1 MPAEHAMHTRPVLMM
16 ASTYPRHEGDAEPR
30 FIADLAM
37 QLVKQGIEVHV
48 LVPHAKGLPL
58 HEVMDGVSVYRFVYA
73 LPALE
78 SLAYEGGILSRLKA
92 ARWRYLLVPF
102 FLLAQ
107 LAWVLVLHGRFRY
120 RLLHAHWLVPQGVV
134 AVLCKRLLFWQR
146 LPVLLTSHGGD
157 LFALQGGI
165 LNRLKGWVIRHADA
179 LTVVSEAMRQHVVAH
194 WPALD
199 VQVLPMGVD
208 FEQRFVVD
216 DSRPRNSI
224 IYVGRLVEK
233 KGVHVLLDA
242 FALLAARRLECPQ
255 LVIVGDGPDRPML
268 QSRCHA
274 LGLGERVLFMG
285 ALPQTRL
292 AGVYARAILAVMPS
306 VVARDGDQEGLGL
319 VAVEAMGCGVPVLAS
334 DLPAVRDA
342 VIDGQTG
349 RLFPA
354 GDHEALAALMA
365 TLLDDPDARDRLT
378 VQARQHA
385 VSRFGWANVAGAY
398 AGIYEDLG

>member
-1 MPAEHAMHTRPVLMM
+1 MPAPASPVMSAPEVSAYLDEVFPQIKANGDDISVEAVSAGTALVRLHADDKHLRPGGTVSGPTLFML
-16 ASTYPRHEGDAEPR
+16 
-30 FIADLAM
+30 ADLA
-37 QLVKQGIEVHV
+37 
-48 LVPHAKGLPL
+48 A
-58 HEVMDGVSVYRFVYA
+58 YA
-73 LPALE
+73 V
-78 SLAYEGGILSRLKA
+78 I
-92 ARWRYLLVPF
+92 
-102 FLLAQ
+102 LLAQ

-134 AVLCKRLLFWQR
+134 VVLFKHLLFWQR

-194 WPALD
+194 WPAVD

-242 FALLAARRLECPQ
+242 FALLAGRRPDCPQ
-255 LVIVGDGPDRPML
+255 LVVVGDGPDRAML
-268 QSRCHA
+268 QSQCHA

-354 GDHEALAALMA
+354 GDPEALAVLMA
-365 TLLDDPDARDRLT
+365 TLLDDPEAREVLAE
-378 VQARQHA
+378 QARQYA
-385 VSRFGWANVAGAY
+385 VSRFGWAGVAAAY
-398 AGIYEDLG
+398 AGLYEALG